1 MDLLT
6 PTFLVI
12 ISLSA
17 ILFRRPFQN
26 FPLDD
31 DFAIYTYR
39 AHFASQGFQWKK
51 DLQMIGIPMWKM
63 LLLDKL
69 YGSRE
74 GGVQRIRHLQ
84 TAFHLAGSLAIY
96 GAYGISP
103 IIHGPVSPEA
113 CFIPFMAPLRI

>member
-6 PTFLVI
+6 PTFLII

-17 ILFRRPFQN
+17 ILFRRPFQD

-39 AHFASQGFQWKK
+39 ARFASQRFQWKK
-51 DLQMIGIPMWKM
+51 DLQIIGIPMWKM

-74 GGVQRIRHLQ
+74 GGIQRIRHLQ
-84 TAFHLAGSLAIY
+84 TAFH
-96 GAYGISP
+96 
-103 IIHGPVSPEA
+103 PVSYTHLTLPTKA
-113 CFIPFMAPLRI
+113 

>member
-51 DLQMIGIPMWKM
+51 DLQMIGIPMWKITETSIDKEIQM
-63 LLLDKL
+63 QEDFAKTFKDIENRIGLLRRFL
-69 YGSRE
+69 
-74 GGVQRIRHLQ
+74 
-84 TAFHLAGSLAIY
+84 
-96 GAYGISP
+96 
-103 IIHGPVSPEA
+103 
-113 CFIPFMAPLRI
+113 